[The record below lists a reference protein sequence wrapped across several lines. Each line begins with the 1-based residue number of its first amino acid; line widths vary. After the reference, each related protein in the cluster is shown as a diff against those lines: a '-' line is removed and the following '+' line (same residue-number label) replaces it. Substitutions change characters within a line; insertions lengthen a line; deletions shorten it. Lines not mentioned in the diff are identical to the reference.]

1 MVERGLE
8 PTSLWYQ
15 SSDPS
20 LSPCWWFPSRRHEA
34 GNNLDDCLVPVFI
47 VTTRGIQV
55 REFVCTD
62 TLTHISQW
70 CELNRQSPLSPITQH
85 ISQSQTH
92 SSLSSFKLRTMA
104 FIGQNSRI
112 PSGDPLYHT
121 MESAVSSKNV
131 ETKCHHQAFPGP
143 SEMELQLL
151 SHAPFLNTS
160 TFFPKICVKLK
171 GWFFRNI
178 RDLLIFLYSGWSLSP
193 VNMVPCLPPLSEL
206 GTRRN
211 LYKWQ
216 SHNRIVF
223 FCTLHLRGSWPFVSC
238 KWQSSFSGF
247 PSCLGRNVTAQLVS
261 NDVL

>member
-1 MVERGLE
+1 MV
-8 PTSLWYQ
+8 
-15 SSDPS
+15 
-20 LSPCWWFPSRRHEA
+20 H
-34 GNNLDDCLVPVFI
+34 VFI
-47 VTTRGIQV
+47 VTMRGTQV
-55 REFVCTD
+55 REFMWPD
-62 TLTHISQW
+62 TLTHISQRR
-70 CELNRQSPLSPITQH
+70 ELNRQSPLSPITQH

-92 SSLSSFKLRTMA
+92 FALSSFKLRIMA
-104 FIGQNSRI
+104 FVGQNSRI
-112 PSGDPLYHT
+112 PAGDPLYHT
-121 MESAVSSKNV
+121 TEPAVSSNNV
-131 ETKCHHQAFPGP
+131 ETKYHHQASPGP
-143 SEMELQLL
+143 SAMELQLL

-160 TFFPKICVKLK
+160 TFFPKACVNLK
-171 GWFFRNI
+171 EWFFRNT
-178 RDLLIFLYSGWSLSP
+178 RDLLIFLYSGWRLSP

-223 FCTLHLRGSWPFVSC
+223 FCTLYLRGSWPFVSC